1 MLDFRV
7 SMQSTQP
14 SDYGV
19 LSFPVLASPRFR
31 FLFRPSPALSVCPS
45 NCHGIISFADPHP
58 LTLLESYLF
67 KNSGGW
73 GASATLRV
81 GDILNAIVNA
91 LLFSTTS
98 TLPILQSLCSHG
110 LPSNG
115 GWWHPLGLCRTT
127 SAIRPESVPIAQPDA
142 LLSAE
147 QVRQSDYEAAE
158 HFRQRQQTQRNARGG
173 AQSRTAAFRLRNV
186 CLRDRRAVWAG
197 RHGHDERARADAAL
211 SPVHS
216 VFLVHSCFACCGGIN
231 DGDSSRRRSLPL
243 GARGAPQRLGIP
255 GGIADL

>member
-73 GASATLRV
+73 GADVTPPRGGYLKSPGKV
-81 GDILNAIVNA
+81 P
-91 LLFSTTS
+91 LFFLTFPLPPFLYTCFLCRLSTT
-98 TLPILQSLCSHG
+98 
-110 LPSNG
+110 
-115 GWWHPLGLCRTT
+115 R
-127 SAIRPESVPIAQPDA
+127 R
-142 LLSAE
+142 
-147 QVRQSDYEAAE
+147 
-158 HFRQRQQTQRNARGG
+158 
-173 AQSRTAAFRLRNV
+173 
-186 CLRDRRAVWAG
+186 RRAPP
-197 RHGHDERARADAAL
+197 R
-211 SPVHS
+211 SP
-216 VFLVHSCFACCGGIN
+216 A
-231 DGDSSRRRSLPL
+231 
-243 GARGAPQRLGIP
+243 
-255 GGIADL
+255 